1 MLRRQSK
8 QKETM
13 VPEID
18 FDFVLQEISLGKQQI
33 VAHNGVSQYRPL
45 GVGGGMSA
53 CGLAA
58 LNCARIVFGKEEEGV
73 TGNNLLRDLLA
84 RQTAEVCDV
93 PRYITLNI
101 VIASVY
107 PFDNVGNYFDMF
119 SLDKLLSS
127 GHGRYR
133 SGSFV

>member
-1 MLRRQSK
+1 MNMLRRQSK

-18 FDFVLQEISLGKQQI
+18 FVLQEISLGKQKI

-45 GVGGGMSA
+45 GIGGGMSA

-58 LNCARIVFGKEEEGV
+58 LNCARIVFGKEDEGV
-73 TGNNLLRDLLA
+73 TGNNLLHDLLT

-93 PRYITLNI
+93 PRFLTFNAQQ
-101 VIASVY
+101 VRDCV
-107 PFDNVGNYFDMF
+107 F
-119 SLDKLLSS
+119 SMM
-127 GHGRYR
+127 
-133 SGSFV
+133 